1 MKKRTAFVGAILSLM
16 SFGHPSLIKTG
27 VVISTSGLM
36 LFHSAK
42 VNAESAI
49 FYYEIAMDKYA
60 KGDYQDAIS
69 DFTKAIEINPKVAN
83 VYYYRGIV
91 KETKGDKKGF
101 CSDVKKALSLG
112 FKEEDKQLIAK
123 NCD

>member
-60 KGDYQDAIS
+60 K
-69 DFTKAIEINPKVAN
+69 
-83 VYYYRGIV
+83 RG
-91 KETKGDKKGF
+91 
-101 CSDVKKALSLG
+101 LSRCN
-112 FKEEDKQLIAK
+112 F
-123 NCD
+123 

>member
-1 MKKRTAFVGAILSLM
+1 MQ
-16 SFGHPSLIKTG
+16 
-27 VVISTSGLM
+27 
-36 LFHSAK
+36 
-42 VNAESAI
+42 
-49 FYYEIAMDKYA
+49 
-60 KGDYQDAIS
+60 KGDYQDAISDFTKAIEINSKYEEAYLYRGLAKSDLDNHKDAIS

-83 VYYYRGIV
+83 VFYYRGIV

-112 FKEEDKQLIAK
+112 FKEEDKQLTAK

>member
-60 KGDYQDAIS
+60 KRGLSRCNFWFHKS
-69 DFTKAIEINPKVAN
+69 DRN
-83 VYYYRGIV
+83 
-91 KETKGDKKGF
+91 
-101 CSDVKKALSLG
+101 
-112 FKEEDKQLIAK
+112 
-123 NCD
+123 